1 MFRTT
6 LLVLFS
12 LSALALASPSRL
24 PRDGQCN
31 GSTLCCD
38 GASYRTDSP
47 EGIAVI
53 ASHGFHHTD
62 YASDSS
68 VHTSCGDG
76 SILGG
81 SSCTQSP
88 VCCEGN
94 NIGDVRPLTLL
105 VMFQAFLAS
114 VSVATPS
121 PSSSRR
127 HDALQD
133 HRVRVLGAAG
143 TRLWSTDGDPFA
155 HVVEYLDEVLELHA
169 HAIEHDSSFPS
180 PGRSRSYPALNT
192 AAVVPCRTC
201 PWALAC
207 RCSRWIHPVFVIL
220 YGAHFKPLAQS
231 AQRRIMNMAVLVPG
245 AAL

>member
-94 NIGDVRPLTLL
+94 NIGDGACV
-105 VMFQAFLAS
+105 
-114 VSVATPS
+114 VSCS
-121 PSSSRR
+121 DIS
-127 HDALQD
+127 
-133 HRVRVLGAAG
+133 AAA
-143 TRLWSTDGDPFA
+143 D
-155 HVVEYLDEVLELHA
+155 
-169 HAIEHDSSFPS
+169 S
-180 PGRSRSYPALNT
+180 PGDVSGFLGIGIGCNPI
-192 AAVVPCRTC
+192 P
-201 PWALAC
+201 
-207 RCSRWIHPVFVIL
+207 I
-220 YGAHFKPLAQS
+220 
-231 AQRRIMNMAVLVPG
+231 VL
-245 AAL
+245 